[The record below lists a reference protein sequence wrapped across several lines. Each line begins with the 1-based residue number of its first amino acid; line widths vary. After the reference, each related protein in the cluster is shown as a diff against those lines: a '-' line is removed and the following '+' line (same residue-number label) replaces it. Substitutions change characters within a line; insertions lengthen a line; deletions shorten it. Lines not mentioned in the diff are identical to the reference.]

1 MTELGGI
8 RYLDLTSTGIEDLTS
23 LKPVNIPAVDGID
36 PYSPDTYK
44 PSSDSTLT
52 EDKLQP
58 DPLKEAREEL
68 NKAFGGLFRLFTTP
82 GDVLK
87 EKKPMTQEELVS
99 KAVDMAET
107 ILGRQIAS
115 GYKSPRLY
123 QKTKDLPRPPANVM
137 Y

>member
-8 RYLDLTSTGIEDLTS
+8 RYLDLTTTNIEDLTS

-44 PSSDSTLT
+44 PSSDSALT

-58 DPLKEAREEL
+58 DPLKGAREEL

-87 EKKPMTQEELVS
+87 SEKPMTQEELVS

-123 QKTKDLPRPPANVM
+123 PKTKDLPKSPDNVM